1 MTLDEEILKGLSVAV
16 IDDHEVVLEGLR
28 SYLSGHG
35 VGHLDAFSRAS
46 QLLDSI
52 RTNSYEVFVIDV
64 ELPDINVET
73 LIDNIREGQPGA
85 RIIVNTMHEE
95 LWVVNKMAEKK
106 VDGVVYKDGQLSQLL
121 EAIVSVVGGQP
132 YFCRKFQRSLEWSKL
147 QGDVLTKREVEV
159 VQAIAQG
166 LPTKEIAGRL
176 FISENTVESHRQK
189 IMEKMR
195 SRNVAEL
202 IVKAIAAGY
211 IGFDLVSERD

>member
-1 MTLDEEILKGLSVAV
+1 MDEEILKGLSVAV

-28 SYLSGHG
+28 SYLCGHG
-35 VGHLDAFSRAS
+35 VGHLEAFSRAS

-52 RTNSYEVFVIDV
+52 RTNFYDV
-64 ELPDINVET
+64 YIMDIELPDINVET
-73 LIDNIREGQPGA
+73 LIDRIRERQSGA

-121 EAIVSVVGGQP
+121 EAIVSVIGGQP
-132 YFCRKFQRSLEWSKL
+132 YFCKKFRRSLEWSKL
-147 QGDVLTKREVEV
+147 QGEVLTKREIEV

-166 LPTKEIAGRL
+166 LPTKEIARRL

-189 IMEKMR
+189 IMEKMK

-211 IGFDLVSERD
+211 IGFDVVSKQG

>member
-1 MTLDEEILKGLSVAV
+1 
-16 IDDHEVVLEGLR
+16 
-28 SYLSGHG
+28 
-35 VGHLDAFSRAS
+35 
-46 QLLDSI
+46 
-52 RTNSYEVFVIDV
+52 
-64 ELPDINVET
+64 
-73 LIDNIREGQPGA
+73 
-85 RIIVNTMHEE
+85 MHEE